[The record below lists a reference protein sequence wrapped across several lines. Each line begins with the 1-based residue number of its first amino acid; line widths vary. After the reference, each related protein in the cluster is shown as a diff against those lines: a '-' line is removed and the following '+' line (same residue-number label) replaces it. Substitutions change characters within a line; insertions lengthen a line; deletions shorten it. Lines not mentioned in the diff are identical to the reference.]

1 MKTMRRAPADFLA
14 ATVRDLP
21 PSGIRRFFD
30 LVAQTRGIISL
41 GVGEP
46 DFVTPWH
53 VREAAIFAIERGY
66 TTYTSN
72 WGMPELRR
80 AIAEYWERWQG
91 IRYDPAREVLV
102 TVGVAEGIDLAMR
115 AVLEP
120 GDEVLIP
127 EPCFVSYTACT
138 RLAGGVPVT
147 VPTRPADGFR
157 LDPQEL
163 RRRITPRTKA
173 MLIGFPSNPTG
184 AVLTREELLEVA
196 RVAEEHDLLVFSDE
210 IYGELTYCG
219 EHVSFAALPGMQ
231 ERTILLGGFSK
242 ANAMTGWRL
251 GYACGPA
258 PILEAMF
265 KIHQYTI
272 MCAPIVSQMAA
283 LEALQR
289 GQGEVEKMKAEYNR
303 RRLLMVRGFQEM
315 GLPCV
320 EPRGAFYIFPS
331 VAETG
336 LTDEEFALRLLE
348 EEKVAVVP
356 GRAFGPSGA
365 GCIRCSYAASVEK
378 LTTALERMG
387 RFVERLRRQGAGR

>member
-1 MKTMRRAPADFLA
+1 MKTTKRAPVDFLA
-14 ATVRDLP
+14 PAVRDLP
-21 PSGIRRFFD
+21 PSGIRKFFD
-30 LVAQTRGIISL
+30 LVAQTKGIISL

-53 VREAAIFAIERGY
+53 VRESAIFAIERGL

-72 WGMPELRR
+72 WGLPELRE
-80 AIAEYWERWQG
+80 AIAAHWQRWQG
-91 IRYDPAREVLV
+91 ITYDPAQEILV
-102 TVGVAEGIDLAMR
+102 TVGVAESIDLAMR
-115 AVLEP
+115 AVLSP

-147 VPTRPADGFR
+147 VPTRPEDGFR
-157 LDPQEL
+157 LDPDEL

-184 AVLTREELLEVA
+184 AVLSREELLAVA
-196 RVAEEHDLLVFSDE
+196 RVAEEYDLLVLSDE
-210 IYGELTYCG
+210 IYGELTYSG
-219 EHVSFAALPGMQ
+219 EHVSFASLPGMQ
-231 ERTILLGGFSK
+231 ARTILLGGFSK

-272 MCAPIVSQMAA
+272 MCAPTLSQWAA
-283 LEALQR
+283 LEALQH
-289 GQGEVEKMKAEYNR
+289 GQAEVERMKSEYNR
-303 RRLLMVRGFQEM
+303 RRLLMVRGFKDI

-320 EPRGAFYIFPS
+320 EPQGAFYIFPS
-331 VAETG
+331 VAGTG

-356 GRAFGPSGA
+356 GRAFGPSGE

-378 LTTALERMG
+378 LTTALERMKQ
-387 RFVERLRRQGAGR
+387 FVQRLH

>member
-1 MKTMRRAPADFLA
+1 MKATRRAPEDFLA
-14 ATVRDLP
+14 PTVRDLP

-72 WGMPELRR
+72 WGLADLRE
-80 AIAEYWERWQG
+80 AIAGYWEEWQG
-91 IRYDPAREVLV
+91 IRYDPNREVLV
-102 TVGVAEGIDLAMR
+102 TVGVAEAIDLAMR
-115 AVLEP
+115 AVLAP

-127 EPCFVSYTACT
+127 EPCFVSYTACA
-138 RLAGGVPVT
+138 RLAGGVPVP
-147 VPTRPADGFR
+147 VPTRPEEGFR
-157 LDPQEL
+157 LDPREL
-163 RRRITPRTKA
+163 RKRITPRTKA

-184 AVLTREELLEVA
+184 AVLSREELLAVA
-196 RVAEEHDLLVFSDE
+196 QVAEDHDLLVMSDE
-210 IYGELTYCG
+210 IYGELTYEG

-231 ERTILLGGFSK
+231 QRTILLGGFSK

-272 MCAPIVSQMAA
+272 MCAPILSQLAA
-283 LEALQR
+283 LEALKR
-289 GQGEVEKMKAEYNR
+289 GRSEVERMKAEYNR
-303 RRLLMVRGFQEM
+303 RRQLMVQGFRDM
-315 GLPCV
+315 GLPVV
-320 EPRGAFYIFPS
+320 EPKGAFYIFPS
-331 VAETG
+331 VAGTG

-356 GRAFGPSGA
+356 GRAFGAAGE

-378 LTTALERMG
+378 LTTALERIG
-387 RFVERLRRQGAGR
+387 RFVERLRAE